1 VSSTSDDDFNW
12 PDLGNPSESS
22 EKDPNW
28 VAGDRLSVERVP
40 QDGKDGEEF
49 YIQVRIS
56 PKAVAVLVLL
66 LTILSRV
73 AEAVAFYYLNH

>member
-12 PDLGNPSESS
+12 PDMSYPSESS
-22 EKDPNW
+22 GKASDLA
-28 VAGDRLSVERVP
+28 AGDRLSVERVP

-49 YIQVRIS
+49 YIQVRVS